1 MIILFSFLS
10 LLFRFKAA
18 QEPGPGDLL
27 INITNRGLPLQCSN
41 VPKWNDVPRASEL
54 DEITRQASMTPGPGH
69 FGAPEG
75 WPKHFATKFNE
86 AVVPS
91 ALDTTIARA
100 NDTPAPHDYGH
111 IDAVQ
116 ARGGQFSTAFPPTAL
131 EELLRQKQLIPGPAT
146 YDPPTPKS
154 NMVGSISSA
163 DVPSDVDRLVMAAS
177 QMPGPGHYDILPKH
191 NYRHNHPYKTK
202 TGFPDTPGVEVW
214 PQLTTRPKPDRR
226 RRKNQKSKEKIE
238 KSKQETREIER
249 GSSN

>member
-1 MIILFSFLS
+1 M
-10 LLFRFKAA
+10 
-18 QEPGPGDLL
+18 
-27 INITNRGLPLQCSN
+27 
-41 VPKWNDVPRASEL
+41 PRASEL
-54 DEITRQASMTPGPGH
+54 DEITRQASMDPGPGH
-69 FGAPEG
+69 FGAPEGEG

-100 NDTPAPHDYGH
+100 NDTLAPHDYGH

-131 EELLRQKQLIPGPAT
+131 EELLRQKRLILGPAT

-154 NMVGSISSA
+154 KSA

-191 NYRHNHPYKTK
+191 NYRHK
-202 TGFPDTPGVEVW
+202 
-214 PQLTTRPKPDRR
+214 PQFTR
-226 RRKNQKSKEKIE
+226 IL
-238 KSKQETREIER
+238 
-249 GSSN
+249 